1 MENTNDK
8 TKNWQADAQ
17 DKKDPLTRSCTRQVK
32 DSNGAKPSSSGNGIA
47 TTEISDGEP
56 QGLRPED
63 PGPPQTSTAMKNRRK
78 INRRGL
84 KSSTWTVEQKKVLL
98 YCYHYSMFE
107 KWSRTSNQILR
118 IVVWDKEKGAAT
130 LI

>member
-1 MENTNDK
+1 MENTKDK
-8 TKNWQADAQ
+8 TKNWQADTQ
-17 DKKDPLTRSCTRQVK
+17 DIKDPLTRSCTRQVK

-63 PGPPQTSTAMKNRRK
+63 PGSSQASTATEIRRK
-78 INRRGL
+78 INRSGL
-84 KSSTWTVEQKKVLL
+84 KSKISTVEQKKVLL

-107 KWSRTSNQILR
+107 KWSRTSNQFLR
-118 IVVWDKEKGAAT
+118 ERE
-130 LI
+130 